1 MRSVSNARAVFG
13 VAVLAALTAVLAA
26 GCASKPA
33 DSSGAAP
40 VGKGSVS
47 TAGPSPTL
55 HGSAPVPAASP
66 TAPSTWNSGQPP
78 GQNTLDAAI
87 QIVEPTLKQDFA
99 SSYAGLELQ
108 QPTGPGDKTPYA
120 LVIYRIP
127 GSGLDAAV
135 RRALPTTNVVFEDAK
150 YNVGDAQQVC
160 DKISADVSYWQSK
173 GLRVNEYGPGL
184 DGRVNI
190 GVDDPGKWAAAVAAR
205 YGADRVIVNKVG
217 PVIAD

>member
-1 MRSVSNARAVFG
+1 MRSVSNARAAFG
-13 VAVLAALTAVLAA
+13 VAALAALTAALAA

-55 HGSAPVPAASP
+55 QGSAPVPGASP
-66 TAPSTWNSGQPP
+66 TAPSASGSTWNSGQPP

-99 SSYAGLELQ
+99 SSFAGLELQ

-120 LVIYRIP
+120 LVIYRVP

-135 RRALPTTNVVFEDAK
+135 RHALPTTNVVFRDAE
-150 YNVGDAQQVC
+150 YNVVDAQQVC
-160 DKISADVSYWQSK
+160 DKISADASYWQSK
-173 GLRVNEYGPGL
+173 GLRINEYGPGL
-184 DGRVNI
+184 DGRVNV
-190 GVDDPGKWAAAVAAR
+190 GVDDPGKWAAAIAAR
-205 YGADRVIVNKVG
+205 YGADRVIVN
-217 PVIAD
+217 